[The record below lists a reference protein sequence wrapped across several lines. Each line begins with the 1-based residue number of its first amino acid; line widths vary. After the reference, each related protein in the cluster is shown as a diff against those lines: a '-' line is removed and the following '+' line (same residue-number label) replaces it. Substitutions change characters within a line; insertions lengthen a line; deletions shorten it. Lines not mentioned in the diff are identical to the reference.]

1 MQPSIEATQ
10 VKAWVLFLRVHSEV
24 IRVLEDELE
33 KERGLALTAYEV
45 LMRLCGSER
54 PRRMHELADS
64 LFLSRSGATRLV
76 EKLEKNGL
84 VTRTICEDDRRGIQ
98 VSVTTKG
105 KRTLRAAAPVH
116 VQGVQEHFTQFLTQT
131 EAAHLCSAFT
141 KIIDATEGFDHPTAD
156 LDRVAAES

>member
-1 MQPSIEATQ
+1 MQPSIEATRL
-10 VKAWVLFLRVHSEV
+10 KAWRLFLRAHSEV

-33 KERGLALTAYEV
+33 EERGLALSAYEV
-45 LMRLCGSER
+45 LMRLYGSER
-54 PRRMHELADS
+54 PWRMHELADS

-98 VSVTTKG
+98 VAVTTKG

-116 VQGVQEHFTQFLTQT
+116 VQGVQKHFTQHLSET
-131 EAAHLCSAFT
+131 EAAVLCSAFA
-141 KIIDATEGFDHPTAD
+141 KIIDATEGFDRPTVD
-156 LDRVAAES
+156 LDRADAER